1 MNPRRPAAPALAALL
16 AAAALTL
23 TGCASTGTSPS
34 ATAGGQGSTGSAA
47 TTPAV
52 PSPAALTADE
62 HADGATLK
70 AAVGTTVTLALHS
83 TYWSAATSSAP
94 DVVAPT
100 GTPTTA
106 PSPSCRPGGGCG
118 TVTTTFTAHAPGTA
132 RLTATRT
139 SCGEA
144 RECPPD
150 QRTYEVTVEVAG

>member
-1 MNPRRPAAPALAALL
+1 MNPRRPAALALAAALL
-16 AAAALTL
+16 AL
-23 TGCASTGTSPS
+23 TGCASTASKTPASGASAPS
-34 ATAGGQGSTGSAA
+34 ASAPSSSA
-47 TTPAV
+47 PTPAV
-52 PSPAALTADE
+52 LAVDE
-62 HADGATLK
+62 HVGGSTLK
-70 AAVGTTVTLALHS
+70 AAVGTTLTLALHS

-118 TVTTTFTAHAPGTA
+118 TVTTTFTARAPGTA
-132 RLTATRT
+132 HLTATRT

-150 QRTYEVTVEVAG
+150 QRTYEVTVEVTG

>member
-1 MNPRRPAAPALAALL
+1 MNPRRPAALALAAALL
-16 AAAALTL
+16 AL
-23 TGCASTGTSPS
+23 TGCAATASNTSAPGTSVP
-34 ATAGGQGSTGSAA
+34 A
-47 TTPAV
+47 PAV
-52 PSPAALTADE
+52 LAVDE
-62 HADGATLK
+62 HAGGSTLK
-70 AAVGTTVTLALHS
+70 AAVGTTLTLALHS

-132 RLTATRT
+132 HLTATRT

-150 QRTYEVTVEVAG
+150 QRTYEVTVEVTG